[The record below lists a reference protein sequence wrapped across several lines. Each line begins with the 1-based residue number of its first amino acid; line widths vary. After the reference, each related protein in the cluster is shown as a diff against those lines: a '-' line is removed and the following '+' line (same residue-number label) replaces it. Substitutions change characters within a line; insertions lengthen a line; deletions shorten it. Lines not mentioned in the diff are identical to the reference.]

1 MIMLLDLVTL
11 LSLGLFAGAALYV
24 TLVEHPARLRCGTA
38 LAIAE
43 FGPSYRRG
51 AVMQASLAV
60 VGCLVGVADWARGHG
75 VLPLAAGLLMAA
87 VIAFTLVVILP
98 TNKRLL
104 DPALD
109 SGSAEAATLLAR
121 WGRLHAVRTVLG
133 GVALLLIGLHLV
145 GAR

>member
-1 MIMLLDLVTL
+1 MLLDLVTL

-51 AVMQASLAV
+51 AVMQASLAA

-121 WGRLHAVRTVLG
+121 WGRLHGVRTVLG
-133 GVALLLIGLHLV
+133 GAALLLIGLHLV

>member
-1 MIMLLDLVTL
+1 MLLDLVARL
-11 LSLGLFAGAALYV
+11 CIGLFAGAALYV
-24 TLVEHPARLRCGTA
+24 TLVEHPARLQCGTT

-51 AVMQASLAV
+51 AAMQASLAAL
-60 VGCLVGVADWARGHG
+60 GCLAGVGDWARGHG

-145 GAR
+145 GAP

>member
-1 MIMLLDLVTL
+1 MLLDLVTL

-51 AVMQASLAV
+51 AVMQASLAA

-133 GVALLLIGLHLV
+133 GVALLLLGLHLV

>member
-1 MIMLLDLVTL
+1 MLLDLVAL
-11 LSLGLFAGAALYV
+11 LCIGLFAGAALYV
-24 TLVEHPARLRCGTA
+24 TLVEHPARLQCGTT

-51 AVMQASLAV
+51 AAMQASLAAL
-60 VGCLVGVADWARGHG
+60 GCLAGVGDWARGHG

-145 GAR
+145 GAP

>member
-1 MIMLLDLVTL
+1 MLLDLVTL

-24 TLVEHPARLRCGTA
+24 TLVEHPARLRCGPA

-51 AVMQASLAV
+51 AVMQASLAA

-109 SGSAEAATLLAR
+109 PGSAEAATLLER
-121 WGRLHAVRTVLG
+121 WGHLHAVRTLLG
-133 GVALLLIGLHLV
+133 AAALLLLGLHLV
-145 GAR
+145 GGR

>member
-1 MIMLLDLVTL
+1 MLLDLIAL
-11 LSLGLFAGAALYV
+11 LCIGLFAGAALYV

-51 AVMQASLAV
+51 AVMQASLAAL
-60 VGCLVGVADWARGHG
+60 GGLAGMGDWARGHG
-75 VLPLAAGLLMAA
+75 ILPLAAGLLMAA

-109 SGSAEAATLLAR
+109 SGSAEAATLLAH
-121 WGRLHAVRTVLG
+121 WGHLHAVRTLLG
-133 GVALLLIGLHLV
+133 AAALLLLGLHLV

>member
-1 MIMLLDLVTL
+1 MLLDLIAL
-11 LSLGLFAGAALYV
+11 LCIGLFAGAALYV

-38 LAIAE
+38 LAIVE

-51 AVMQASLAV
+51 AVMQASLAA
-60 VGCLVGVADWARGHG
+60 VGCLVGVADWAHGHG

>member
-1 MIMLLDLVTL
+1 MIMLLDLIAL
-11 LSLGLFAGAALYV
+11 LFIGLFAGAALYV

-51 AVMQASLAV
+51 AVMQASLAA

-145 GAR
+145 GAP

>member
-1 MIMLLDLVTL
+1 MIMLLDLVAL

-24 TLVEHPARLRCGTA
+24 TLVEHPARRQCGPA

-51 AVMQASLAV
+51 AAMQASLAA
-60 VGCLVGVADWARGHG
+60 VGCLAGVGDWARGHG
-75 VLPLAAGLLMAA
+75 ALPLAAGLLMAA
-87 VIAFTLVVILP
+87 AIAFTLVVILP

-109 SGSAEAATLLAR
+109 PGSAEAPALLAR
-121 WGRLHAVRTVLG
+121 WGRLHAIRTVAGL
-133 GVALLLIGLHLV
+133 VALLLLGLHVV

>member
-24 TLVEHPARLRCGTA
+24 TLVEHPARLRCGPA

-51 AVMQASLAV
+51 AVMQASLAAL
-60 VGCLVGVADWARGHG
+60 GCLAGVGDWARGHG

-109 SGSAEAATLLAR
+109 SGSAEAATVLAR

-133 GVALLLIGLHLV
+133 GAALLLQGLHLV

>member
-1 MIMLLDLVTL
+1 MLLDLITL
-11 LSLGLFAGAALYV
+11 LCIALFAGAALYV

-38 LAIAE
+38 TAIAE

-51 AVMQASLAV
+51 AVMQASLAAL
-60 VGCLVGVADWARGHG
+60 GCLAGVGDWARGHG
-75 VLPLAAGLLMAA
+75 LLPLAAGLLMAA

-104 DPALD
+104 DRALD

-121 WGRLHAVRTVLG
+121 WGRLHAVRTLLG
-133 GVALLLIGLHLV
+133 GGALLLLGLHLV

>member
-1 MIMLLDLVTL
+1 MLLDLVTL

>member
-1 MIMLLDLVTL
+1 MLLDLVTL

-51 AVMQASLAV
+51 AVMQASLAA

-121 WGRLHAVRTVLG
+121 WGRLHGVRTVLG

-145 GAR
+145 GAP

>member
-1 MIMLLDLVTL
+1 MLLDLIAL
-11 LSLGLFAGAALYV
+11 LCIGLFAGAALYV

-51 AVMQASLAV
+51 AVMQASLAAL
-60 VGCLVGVADWARGHG
+60 GGLAGMGDWARGHG
-75 VLPLAAGLLMAA
+75 ILPLAAGLLMAT

-133 GVALLLIGLHLV
+133 GVALLLLGLHLV

>member
-1 MIMLLDLVTL
+1 MIMLLDLIAL
-11 LSLGLFAGAALYV
+11 LCIGLFAGAALYV

-51 AVMQASLAV
+51 AVMQASLAALGGLAG
-60 VGCLVGVADWARGHG
+60 VGDWARGHG

-87 VIAFTLVVILP
+87 VITFTLVVILP

-121 WGRLHAVRTVLG
+121 WGHLHAVRTLLG
-133 GVALLLIGLHLV
+133 AAALLLLGLHLV